1 MKKILF
7 ILTFILLV
15 TGCNS
20 SNIKTISYNELN
32 QKFENKESFI
42 LFFEGNDSE
51 TLKSTLNKILEK
63 NNLEAYTIKTNKLDN
78 DKLNELRL
86 KVDFEE
92 PSITFVIG
100 GNDPSVITHITN
112 VYIEEDDLETRL
124 RDMNFIK

>member
-1 MKKILF
+1 MKKIL
-7 ILTFILLV
+7 FILLV

-32 QKFENKESFI
+32 QKFENKENFI

-92 PSITFVIG
+92 PSITFVID

>member
-92 PSITFVIG
+92 PSITFVID

>member
-92 PSITFVIG
+92 PSITFVIDG
-100 GNDPSVITHITN
+100 SDPSVITHITN

-124 RDMNFIK
+124 HDMNFIK

>member
-42 LFFEGNDSE
+42 LFFEGNGSE

-92 PSITFVIG
+92 PSITFVID